1 MAVRRR
7 AMTLLATFAI
17 LVATVAAGCGSDTK
31 SPAATAAPGVASP
44 AGSASPGA
52 PAAQS
57 AAASQAAGGETL
69 KLPAGKNGQYKVGIA
84 SREIVNDV
92 DRDLIAG
99 VQETIEAAGGSVVVT
114 DAGGDPQKHND
125 NIESL
130 INSGIDALAISL
142 GDAQQL
148 APAVAK
154 AQEKGILVV
163 TMLLLQHVDGSLT
176 DVSPDSAMMSAM
188 VSRTFLQSINYQGDV
203 YLFWVPGAPLLEG
216 YKAVFEAIV
225 KSYPAVKIHE
235 VPTEHGA
242 AKSLTQ
248 MQDILTANPDKG
260 SIAGVWGAYDL
271 LISGADQAIKRAGR
285 DEIKV
290 IGLDGDKIGFQML
303 YEDGSPFIATA
314 VWEPKTAGQMA
325 GDAIVKGA
333 NGQGDQISTQLS
345 LPSWIATRHNG
356 VESAEKRWGPTVWAD
371 IKLDKAQILA
381 TYPQTEEV
389 QVVQPP
395 AP

>member
-1 MAVRRR
+1 MLGKGRNFSRLAVFAVTLGLSGLMA
-7 AMTLLATFAI
+7 
-17 LVATVAAGCGSDTK
+17 
-31 SPAATAAPGVASP
+31 ASP
-44 AGSASPGA
+44 SVGQDDLTLPQGS
-52 PAAQS
+52 
-57 AAASQAAGGETL
+57 
-69 KLPAGKNGQYKVGIA
+69 NGQYKVGIA

-99 VQETIEAAGGSVVVT
+99 VTEIVEKAGGQVVVT

-130 INSGIDALAISL
+130 LNSGIDALAISL
-142 GDAQQL
+142 GDAAQL
-148 APAVAK
+148 APAVQK
-154 AQEKGILVV
+154 AAEKGIPVV
-163 TMLLLQHVDGSLT
+163 TMLVLQQVPGSLT
-176 DVSPDSAMMSAM
+176 DVSPDSAIMSAM
-188 VSRTFLQSINYQGDV
+188 VSRTFLQSINYEGDV

-216 YKAVFEAIV
+216 YKAVFEAMA
-225 KSYPAVKIHE
+225 KSYPAVRIHE

-248 MQDILTANPDKG
+248 MQDLLTANPDKG

-290 IGLDGDKIGFQML
+290 IGLDGDRIGFQML
-303 YEDGSPFIATA
+303 FEEGSPFIATA
-314 VWEPKTAGQMA
+314 VWEAKTAGTMA
-325 GDAIVKGA
+325 GDAILKAA
-333 NGQGDQISTQLS
+333 NGRASEVPSQVA

-356 VESAEKRWGPTVWAD
+356 VESAEMRWGPGVWDD
-371 IKLDKAQILA
+371 IKLNKDDIVAK
-381 TYPQTEEV
+381 YPQTQEV
-389 QVVQPP
+389 QIVQPP

>member
-1 MAVRRR
+1 
-7 AMTLLATFAI
+7 MTISLM
-17 LVATVAAGCGSDTK
+17 AGCGSST
-31 SPAATAAPGVASP
+31 PTAAP
-44 AGSASPGA
+44 AGSTQ
-52 PAAQS
+52 PAASQDAS
-57 AAASQAAGGETL
+57 AAAPSSGATSDA
-69 KLPAGKNGQYKVGIA
+69 KLPAGKNGQFKVGIA

-99 VQETIEAAGGSVVVT
+99 VQTMIEAAGGTVVVT

-142 GDAQQL
+142 GDATQL
-148 APAVAK
+148 APEVAK
-154 AQEKGILVV
+154 AKAKGIIVV
-163 TMLLLQHVDGSLT
+163 TMLLLQHVEGSLT

-188 VSRTFLQSINYQGDV
+188 VSRTFLEGINYKGDV

-216 YKAVFEAIV
+216 YKAVFEAIA
-225 KSYPAVKIHE
+225 KSYPAVTIHE

-248 MQDILTANPDKG
+248 MQDILTANPNKG

-271 LISGADQAIKRAGR
+271 LVSGADQAIKRAGR

-314 VWEPKTAGQMA
+314 VWEPKIAGQMA
-325 GDAIVKGA
+325 ADAIIKGA
-333 NGQGDQISTQLS
+333 NGQGDTVSTQLS

-356 VESAEKRWGPTVWAD
+356 VESAEKRWGASVWTD
-371 IKLDKAQILA
+371 IKLDKAAILA
-381 TYPQTEEV
+381 KYPQTETV

>member
-1 MAVRRR
+1 MLGMHKLTRLTALAVT
-7 AMTLLATFAI
+7 AA
-17 LVATVAAGCGSDTK
+17 VALSVAAVGS
-31 SPAATAAPGVASP
+31 V
-44 AGSASPGA
+44 
-52 PAAQS
+52 AAQ
-57 AAASQAAGGETL
+57 GDELTL
-69 KLPAGKNGQYKVGIA
+69 PEGRDGQFKVGIA

-99 VQETIEAAGGSVVVT
+99 VQGVIEAAGGTVVVT

-142 GDAQQL
+142 GDAAQL

-154 AQEKGILVV
+154 ANEKGIPVV
-163 TMLLLQHVDGSLT
+163 TMLLLQQVEGSLA
-176 DVSPDSAMMSAM
+176 DVSPDSALMSAM
-188 VSRTFLQSINYQGDV
+188 VSRTFLQSIDYKGDV

-216 YKAVFEAIV
+216 YKAVFEAIAS
-225 KSYPAVKIHE
+225 SYPGVIIHE

-248 MQDILTANPDKG
+248 MQEILTANPEVG

-271 LISGADQAIKRAGR
+271 LVSGADQAIKRAGR
-285 DEIKV
+285 NEISV
-290 IGLDGDKIGFQML
+290 IGLDGDRIGFQML
-303 YEDGSPFIATA
+303 LEKDSPFVATA
-314 VWEPKTAGQMA
+314 VWEPLTAGEMA
-325 GDAIVKGA
+325 GDAIILAA
-333 NGQGDQISTQLS
+333 NGRADEIPSSVT

-356 VESAEKRWGPTVWAD
+356 VESAEQRWGPNVWED
-371 IKLDKAQILA
+371 LKLDKDDVIARF
-381 TYPQTEEV
+381 PQTQEV

>member
-1 MAVRRR
+1 
-7 AMTLLATFAI
+7 MTRGTGAARLLAAFMTI
-17 LVATVAAGCGSDTK
+17 SLMAGCGSST
-31 SPAATAAPGVASP
+31 PTAAP
-44 AGSASPGA
+44 AGSTQ
-52 PAAQS
+52 PAASQDAS
-57 AAASQAAGGETL
+57 AAAPSSGATSDA
-69 KLPAGKNGQYKVGIA
+69 KLPAGKNGQFKVGIA

-99 VQETIEAAGGSVVVT
+99 VQTMIEAAGGTVVVT

-142 GDAQQL
+142 GDATQL
-148 APAVAK
+148 APEVAK
-154 AQEKGILVV
+154 AKAKGIIVV
-163 TMLLLQHVDGSLT
+163 TMLLLQHVEGSLT

-188 VSRTFLQSINYQGDV
+188 VSRTFLEGINYKGDV

-216 YKAVFEAIV
+216 YKAVFEAIA
-225 KSYPAVKIHE
+225 KSYPAVTIHE

-248 MQDILTANPDKG
+248 MQDILTANPNKG

-271 LISGADQAIKRAGR
+271 LVSGADQAIKRAGR

-314 VWEPKTAGQMA
+314 VWEPKIAGQMA
-325 GDAIVKGA
+325 ADAIIKGA
-333 NGQGDQISTQLS
+333 NGQGDTVSTQLS

-356 VESAEKRWGPTVWAD
+356 VESAEKRWGASVWTD
-371 IKLDKAQILA
+371 IKLDKAAILA
-381 TYPQTEEV
+381 KYPQTETV